1 MRLHGQKHPSEPK
14 SLLELLNGFVSHMH
28 QTSKKV
34 IVGLQLTAAT
44 LKKALLLKYNQLSVL
59 PSNKN
64 NVKDLKLAVISGS
77 LLMCNMLLRM
87 CKQNRFKAIKS

>member
-44 LKKALLLKYNQLSVL
+44 LKKSTA
-59 PSNKN
+59 P
-64 NVKDLKLAVISGS
+64 
-77 LLMCNMLLRM
+77 
-87 CKQNRFKAIKS
+87 